1 MIPVDSQA
9 GTESETTRNKQE
21 TVYELIRGRI
31 ERGAY
36 TPGQRLVIAQLA
48 TEFRMSQ
55 FPIREAIRRL
65 EAEYL
70 ITYTANAGP
79 AVAAFSPERWVELF
93 ESVAVLE
100 GYATALA
107 APLVTRSDLQQLGE
121 CNQSIRTAL
130 RALDLPAI
138 SRANRHFHAIVLA
151 RCPNQVVLEQLAQL
165 QTRLDSL
172 SRSMFAHDQG
182 VLMQLLGP
190 KAGLTAIA
198 DHQRLIAALRGK
210 RSAASIEQLTR
221 EHILVHL
228 RGVRELLGKASAS
241 EGITATAFPGL

>member
-1 MIPVDSQA
+1 MTPVDSQTGA
-9 GTESETTRNKQE
+9 ESEIIRNKQE

-48 TEFRMSQ
+48 AELQISQ

-65 EAEYL
+65 EAEWL

-93 ESVAVLE
+93 ESVALIE

-107 APLVTRSDLQQLGE
+107 APLVRRGDVQQLAE

-130 RALDLPAI
+130 RALDLPAV
-138 SRANRHFHAIVLA
+138 SRANRRFHAVILA
-151 RCPNQVVLEQLAQL
+151 RCPNQVILEQLAQL

-172 SRSMFAHDQG
+172 SRSMFARDQG

-190 KAGLTAIA
+190 KAGLTAVA
-198 DHQRLIAALRGK
+198 DHQRLCAA
-210 RSAASIEQLTR
+210 SAAQLRSKSSRASIFSFICE
-221 EHILVHL
+221 ES
-228 RGVRELLGKASAS
+228 GS
-241 EGITATAFPGL
+241 